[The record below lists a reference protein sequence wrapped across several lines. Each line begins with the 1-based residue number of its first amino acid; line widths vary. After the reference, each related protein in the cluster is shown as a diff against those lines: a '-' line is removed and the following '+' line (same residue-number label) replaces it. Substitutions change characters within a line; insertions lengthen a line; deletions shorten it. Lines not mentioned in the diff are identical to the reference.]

1 MVLINCKEGLK
12 EISSKAEICPK
23 CGIKLKKKSYILCN
37 IVRSVNKFV
46 PKKFEHSN
54 YDLNTLDLIE

>member
-23 CGIKLKKKSYILCN
+23 CGIKLKKKSYIYYVILLGLLTSLSLRN
-37 IVRSVNKFV
+37 
-46 PKKFEHSN
+46 
-54 YDLNTLDLIE
+54 LNTQTMI